1 MNAQL
6 LFREGRLAEAARAAA
21 DQLRDDPANK
31 KLRTF
36 LFELLSFAGEYERAE
51 KHLALL
57 AGGEKNQEVGALL
70 YHAAI
75 HAEQM
80 REQMF
85 IQGEWPGRPEVST
98 PIGGTLDG
106 RPFTSI
112 EDADARIGPRLEVFA
127 AGNYLWVPFEHVA
140 SLTIEPPRRVRDLLW
155 TPARLQTGPGFQ
167 QFELG
172 EILLPALSPR
182 SARHADDLVRLGRM
196 TVWEVEDDGA
206 GQTHEVPYGQKM
218 LLVDGEEIP
227 LLEIRS
233 LTIGP
238 PQEGTDAA
246 G

>member
-6 LFREGRLAEAARAAA
+6 LYREGRLTEAARAAA
-21 DQLRDDPANK
+21 ELLRDDPANR

-85 IQGEWPGRPEVST
+85 IKGEWPGRPES
-98 PIGGTLDG
+98 PPALSGTLNG
-106 RPFTSI
+106 QPFASI
-112 EDADARIGPRLEVFA
+112 EDADSRIGARLEVFA
-127 AGNYLWVPFEHVA
+127 AGNYLWLPLEHIA
-140 SLTIEPPRRVRDLLW
+140 RLSIEPPRRVRDLLW
-155 TPARLQTGPGFQ
+155 TPARLETGPGCQ

-182 SARHADDLVRLGRM
+182 SARHADDLVRLGRL
-196 TVWEVEDDGA
+196 TVWETEDDGA
-206 GQTHEVPYGQKM
+206 GGLLEVPYGQKM
-218 LLVDGEEIP
+218 LLVDGAEVP

-238 PQEGTDAA
+238 PAEGIDVA